1 MDITNEKMAIF
12 WCDLLRPII
21 FDQIEPEAVNK
32 YLKEIAQ
39 NEVVFPDG
47 QKKKPSLSTL
57 RRKLSKFRQG
67 GFKYLFRQSRSDKGK
82 SRSVSSEIM
91 DKAVSL
97 KKEQPYRSD
106 RTINRILQV
115 QDSIIIPRSTLYR
128 HLKEEGAT
136 RIKLGVSKMKVRKRI
151 VKDHTHDLWVGDF
164 EEGPYVMEN
173 NDVRPT
179 YLCAFI
185 DHYSRYIV
193 DARYYL
199 RQNLDILIDSW
210 IRALALHGSPR
221 ILYVDNAKV
230 YHSHGLKQACYTT
243 NTRLKHRPKDE
254 PETGG
259 LIERFFQTVQSQ
271 FESEVRSN
279 KRLPLEELNRKFKA
293 YVSMAYHKDIHTDI
307 NKQPEHAYQ
316 EGLQQIREVEI
327 NEVISAFMQKL
338 PRTVNRTYSDI
349 QLNKKYFRVDK
360 KYRGDRVE
368 VRYDIFS
375 HVEII
380 EIYSLKGAYL
390 GKGYLHNR
398 EEGEEADFQTSSSI
412 PKHDYLELLVR
423 EHEKELDSQAKGIDY
438 RKVVS
443 DRLWPFHSF
452 VNSFASLL
460 GRKGGI
466 SAFTSE
472 ELETLKKTYN
482 QSLSINK
489 EMLLEA
495 FELSDSKTLPYIIY
509 ELKQLIKRKGK

>member
-1 MDITNEKMAIF
+1 MNVTTEKWSIF

-21 FDQIEPEAVNK
+21 FEQIEPELVNK

-47 QKKKPSLSTL
+47 QKKRPSLSTL
-57 RRKLSKFRQG
+57 RRKLKKFRQG
-67 GFKYLFRQSRSDKGK
+67 GFNSLVRKKRCDKGK
-82 SRSVSSEIM
+82 SRSVSPEIM
-91 DKAVSL
+91 DKAIAL
-97 KKEQPYRSD
+97 KMEQPYRSD

-136 RIKLGVSKMKVRKRI
+136 RLKLGVSKMKVRKKI

-164 EEGPYVMEN
+164 EEGPYVMEQ
-173 NDVRPT
+173 NDVLPT

-185 DHYSRYIV
+185 DHHSRYIV

-210 IRALALHGSPR
+210 IRALALHGAPR
-221 ILYVDNAKV
+221 LLYVDNAKV
-230 YHSHGLKQACYTT
+230 YHSHGLKMACYTI
-243 NTRLKHRPKDE
+243 NTRLKHRPKGE

-259 LIERFFQTVQSQ
+259 LIERFFQTVQNQ
-271 FESEVRSN
+271 FESEVRS
-279 KRLPLEELNRKFKA
+279 KEILPLKELNRKFNA
-293 YVSMAYHKDIHTDI
+293 WVSMAYHKDIHSEI
-307 NKQPEHAYQ
+307 NQQPELAYKKGMQ
-316 EGLQQIREVEI
+316 KIREVEI
-327 NEVISAFMQKL
+327 NEVIFAFMQKIF
-338 PRTVNRTYSDI
+338 RTVNRTYSDI

-360 KYRGDRVE
+360 KFRGDRVE

-375 HVEII
+375 HVNII
-380 EIYSLKGAYL
+380 EVYSLKNEYL

-398 EEGEEADFQTSSSI
+398 EEGEKSEAQGKNSM

-423 EHEKELDSQAKGIDY
+423 QHEKDIDFQTKGIDY
-438 RKVVS
+438 RKVVNG
-443 DRLWPFHSF
+443 RPWPFHT
-452 VNSFASLL
+452 FANTFATLL

-466 SAFTSE
+466 TGFTSE
-472 ELETLKKTYN
+472 ELEKLKKTYN

-489 EMLLEA
+489 EMLLNA
-495 FELSDSKTLPYIIY
+495 FELSDMKTLPYIIH
-509 ELKQLIKRKGK
+509 ELKCLIKKKGK